1 MRVFSSRRVLLSAAL
16 LLSVLGPPACKSTP
30 VAARTSP
37 VPTGIGTLAQARQ
50 YLTGKWT
57 LLSMDIFPPGEAA
70 IHDAMTGSLVYDEY
84 ANMTVELHLKPDT
97 AELASRIGIPVSDG
111 SVITTG
117 RTVIDMNN
125 HSLSYVL
132 QGQPPVRPSTHPLDI
147 NRPRYWEVNG
157 DTLTLRT
164 RDTDGKVLSVSVW
177 KKG

>member
-1 MRVFSSRRVLLSAAL
+1 MSSTRFPLLMIGLIAI
-16 LLSVLGPPACKSTP
+16 VLGPVACKSTP

-37 VPTGIGTLAQARQ
+37 VPTGPGTLAEARRF
-50 YLTGKWT
+50 LTGKWT
-57 LLSMDIFPPGEAA
+57 LVTMDIFPPGEAA
-70 IHDAMTGSLVYDEY
+70 IHDAMTGTLVYDEF
-84 ANMTVELHLKPDT
+84 ANMTVDLHLKPDT

-111 SVITTG
+111 AVVTTG

-147 NRPRYWEVNG
+147 NRPRYWEVTG
-157 DTLTLRT
+157 ETLTLRT
-164 RDTDGKVLSVSVW
+164 KDTDGKVLSVSVW